1 MRVPSGA
8 SLRSVLSPALAYMAV
23 FLLLPIAWAIL
34 LAFFDFS
41 PRRTGSPFLGLGLD
55 NPYVGLEHFKRM
67 FDFSSAAPLEVRQFH
82 TAVKVTL
89 LFAFLVLPL
98 NLAITLPLAAMIE
111 SVRDRW
117 KVLYRTVFFL
127 PVLTSAV
134 GVAIIWGFVL
144 HPQRGLLNGTDHAPH
159 GQVHARSPG
168 RPTRTSSSSASRCAL
183 IAIIVAYLWQD
194 IGYNLVIFI
203 AALQSI
209 PDSVKDAAR
218 VDGASA
224 WQTFRYITL
233 PLLKPTILL
242 ASVLTMISSF
252 QVFDLFQVMTNGG
265 PDDQTRALSLDIY
278 ESAFRYQRMGW
289 AAAVSVVLFLLR
301 VHDLAR
307 AVAVAQGELGV
318 LMATTIERPAA
329 GERADAATRQPRL
342 PGQRRHTVS
351 RVALYACCSVFGVIA
366 ALPFVWMILAS
377 FKTGAEMRQIPPT
390 FWPAG
395 SDARATTRR
404 S

>member
-1 MRVPSGA
+1 MASATIEQPRRRRRWFGGRQGA
-8 SLRSVLSPALAYMAV
+8 QRRFVAVVLSPGLAYMAV
-23 FLLLPIAWAIL
+23 FLLLPVAWAFL

-41 PRRTGSPFLGLGLD
+41 SRRTGSPFLGLGLD
-55 NPYVGLEHFKRM
+55 NPFVGLEHFRRM
-67 FDFSSAAPLEVRQFH
+67 FDFSKTAPLEVRQFH
-82 TAVKVTL
+82 TALKVTL
-89 LFAFLVLPL
+89 LFAFIVLPL

-111 SVRDRW
+111 SVRGRW

-144 HPQRGLLNGTDHAPH
+144 HPQRGLLNGLISRATGKLTAIAWTTDADLVVVGVPI
-159 GQVHARSPG
+159 
-168 RPTRTSSSSASRCAL
+168 AL
-183 IAIIVAYLWQD
+183 VAIIVAYLWQD

-203 AALQSI
+203 AALQAI

-218 VDGASA
+218 VDGATA

-289 AAAVSVVLFLLR
+289 AAAVSVVLFLL
-301 VHDLAR
+301 VF
-307 AVAVAQGELGV
+307 
-318 LMATTIERPAA
+318 TISVV
-329 GERADAATRQPRL
+329 QSRL
-342 PGQRRHTVS
+342 LKPNWE
-351 RVALYACCSVFGVIA
+351 Y
-366 ALPFVWMILAS
+366 
-377 FKTGAEMRQIPPT
+377 
-390 FWPAG
+390 
-395 SDARATTRR
+395 
-404 S
+404 

>member
-1 MRVPSGA
+1 MA
-8 SLRSVLSPALAYMAV
+8 LVLSPALVYMGI

-55 NPYVGLEHFKRM
+55 NPYVGVEHFRRM
-67 FDFSSAAPLEVRQFH
+67 LDFSNTAPLEVRQFH
-82 TAVKVTL
+82 TALKVTL

-117 KVLYRTVFFL
+117 KVVYRTIFFL

-144 HPQRGLLNGTDHAPH
+144 HPQRGLLNGTIT
-159 GQVHARSPG
+159 RLTG
-168 RPTRTSSSSASRCAL
+168 RFTSIAWTTDPDLVFGGLPVAL

-209 PDSVKDAAR
+209 PDSVKNAAR

-224 WQTFRYITL
+224 LQTFRYITL

-252 QVFDLFQVMTNGG
+252 QVFDLFQVMTMGG

-289 AAAVSVVLFLLR
+289 AAAVSVVLFAL
-301 VHDLAR
+301 
-307 AVAVAQGELGV
+307 V
-318 LMATTIERPAA
+318 LTISLV
-329 GERADAATRQPRL
+329 Q
-342 PGQRRHTVS
+342 S
-351 RVALYACCSVFGVIA
+351 RFLKANWEY
-366 ALPFVWMILAS
+366 
-377 FKTGAEMRQIPPT
+377 
-390 FWPAG
+390 
-395 SDARATTRR
+395 
-404 S
+404 

>member
-1 MRVPSGA
+1 VASATIEHPEPKRRRWFGGREGA
-8 SLRSVLSPALAYMAV
+8 QRRFVAVVLSPAVAYMAV
-23 FLLLPIAWAIL
+23 FLLLPVGWAFL

-55 NPYVGLEHFKRM
+55 NPFVGIEHFRRM
-67 FDFSSAAPLEVRQFH
+67 FDLSPTAPLEVRQFH
-82 TAVKVTL
+82 TALKVTV
-89 LFAFLVLPL
+89 LFAFIVVPL

-117 KVLYRTVFFL
+117 KVVYRTVFFL

-144 HPQRGLLNGTDHAPH
+144 HPQRGLLNGLISRATGDVTATAWTTDPDLVVV
-159 GQVHARSPG
+159 GVPI
-168 RPTRTSSSSASRCAL
+168 AL
-183 IAIIVAYLWQD
+183 VAIIVAYLWQD

-203 AALQSI
+203 AALQAI

-242 ASVLTMISSF
+242 ASVLTMISAF

-265 PDDQTRALSLDIY
+265 PGDQTRALSLDIY
-278 ESAFRYQRMGW
+278 ESAFRYQRYGW
-289 AAAVSVVLFLLR
+289 AAAVSVVLFLL
-301 VHDLAR
+301 VF
-307 AVAVAQGELGV
+307 
-318 LMATTIERPAA
+318 TISLV
-329 GERADAATRQPRL
+329 Q
-342 PGQRRHTVS
+342 S
-351 RVALYACCSVFGVIA
+351 RFLKANWEY
-366 ALPFVWMILAS
+366 
-377 FKTGAEMRQIPPT
+377 
-390 FWPAG
+390 
-395 SDARATTRR
+395 
-404 S
+404 

>member
-1 MRVPSGA
+1 MASATIERPRGRRRLLGGREGA
-8 SLRSVLSPALAYMAV
+8 QRRFVAVVLSPALVYMGI
-23 FLLLPIAWAIL
+23 FLLLPIAWAIV

-67 FDFSSAAPLEVRQFH
+67 FDFSDAAPLEVRQFH
-82 TAVKVTL
+82 TALKVTL
-89 LFAFLVLPL
+89 VFAFLVLPL

-144 HPQRGLLNGTDHAPH
+144 HPQRGLLNGTIT
-159 GQVHARSPG
+159 RLTG
-168 RPTRTSSSSASRCAL
+168 RFTSIAWTTDPDLVFGGIPVAL

-224 WQTFRYITL
+224 AQTFRYITL

-265 PDDQTRALSLDIY
+265 PDDQTRALSLDVY

-289 AAAVSVVLFLLR
+289 AAAVSVVLFLL
-301 VHDLAR
+301 VLTISLVQAR
-307 AVAVAQGELGV
+307 FLKPNWE
-318 LMATTIERPAA
+318 
-329 GERADAATRQPRL
+329 
-342 PGQRRHTVS
+342 
-351 RVALYACCSVFGVIA
+351 Y
-366 ALPFVWMILAS
+366 
-377 FKTGAEMRQIPPT
+377 
-390 FWPAG
+390 
-395 SDARATTRR
+395 
-404 S
+404 

>member
-1 MRVPSGA
+1 
-8 SLRSVLSPALAYMAV
+8 L
-23 FLLLPIAWAIL
+23 L

-55 NPYVGLEHFKRM
+55 NPFVGVEHFRRM
-67 FDFSSAAPLEVRQFH
+67 FDFSSTAPLEVRQFH
-82 TAVKVTL
+82 TALKVTL
-89 LFAFLVLPL
+89 LFAFIVVPL

-111 SVRDRW
+111 SVRGRW

-134 GVAIIWGFVL
+134 SVAIIWGFVL
-144 HPQRGLLNGTDHAPH
+144 HPQRGLLNGVISRVTGRFTATAWTTDPDLMFL
-159 GQVHARSPG
+159 GVPI
-168 RPTRTSSSSASRCAL
+168 AL
-183 IAIIVAYLWQD
+183 FAIIVAYLWQD

-203 AALQSI
+203 AALQAI

-218 VDGASA
+218 VDGATA

-242 ASVLTMISSF
+242 ASVLTMISAF

-289 AAAVSVVLFLLR
+289 AAAVSVVLFLLVFTISVVQSR
-301 VHDLAR
+301 FLR
-307 AVAVAQGELGV
+307 ANWE
-318 LMATTIERPAA
+318 
-329 GERADAATRQPRL
+329 
-342 PGQRRHTVS
+342 
-351 RVALYACCSVFGVIA
+351 Y
-366 ALPFVWMILAS
+366 
-377 FKTGAEMRQIPPT
+377 
-390 FWPAG
+390 
-395 SDARATTRR
+395 
-404 S
+404 

>member
-1 MRVPSGA
+1 MASKAIDRPRRSRRLFGGREGA
-8 SLRSVLSPALAYMAV
+8 QRRFVAVVLSPSLVYMAA
-23 FLLLPIAWAIL
+23 FLLLPIGWAFL
-34 LAFFDFS
+34 LAFFEFS

-55 NPYVGLEHFKRM
+55 NPFVGLEHFRNM
-67 FDFSSAAPLEVRQFH
+67 FDFSKTAPLEVRQFH
-82 TAVKVTL
+82 TALEVTL
-89 LFAFLVLPL
+89 VFAFVVVPL

-111 SVRDRW
+111 SVRGRW

-144 HPQRGLLNGTDHAPH
+144 HPQRGLLNGLISRATGKVTAIAWTTDPDLVFL
-159 GQVHARSPG
+159 GVPI
-168 RPTRTSSSSASRCAL
+168 AL
-183 IAIIVAYLWQD
+183 VAIIVAYLWQD
-194 IGYNLVIFI
+194 NGYNLVIFI
-203 AALQSI
+203 AALQAI

-242 ASVLTMISSF
+242 ASVLTMISAF

-289 AAAVSVVLFLLR
+289 AAAVSVVLFLLVFTISIVQSR
-301 VHDLAR
+301 FLR
-307 AVAVAQGELGV
+307 ANWE
-318 LMATTIERPAA
+318 
-329 GERADAATRQPRL
+329 
-342 PGQRRHTVS
+342 
-351 RVALYACCSVFGVIA
+351 Y
-366 ALPFVWMILAS
+366 
-377 FKTGAEMRQIPPT
+377 
-390 FWPAG
+390 
-395 SDARATTRR
+395 
-404 S
+404 

>member
-1 MRVPSGA
+1 VASATIEHPKPKRRRWFGGREGA
-8 SLRSVLSPALAYMAV
+8 QRRFVAVVLSPAVAYMAV
-23 FLLLPIAWAIL
+23 FLLLPVGWAFL

-55 NPYVGLEHFKRM
+55 NPFVGIEHFQRM
-67 FDFSSAAPLEVRQFH
+67 FDLSPTAPLEVRQFH
-82 TAVKVTL
+82 TALKVTL
-89 LFAFLVLPL
+89 LFAFIVVPL

-117 KVLYRTVFFL
+117 KVVYRTVFFL

-134 GVAIIWGFVL
+134 GVAIIWGYVL
-144 HPQRGLLNGTDHAPH
+144 HPQRGLLNGLISRATGDVTAIAWTTDPDLVVV
-159 GQVHARSPG
+159 GVPI
-168 RPTRTSSSSASRCAL
+168 AL

-203 AALQSI
+203 AALQAI
-209 PDSVKDAAR
+209 PDSVKDAAL

-242 ASVLTMISSF
+242 ASVLTMISAF
-252 QVFDLFQVMTNGG
+252 QVFDLFQVMTTGG

-289 AAAVSVVLFLLR
+289 AAAVSVVLFLL
-301 VHDLAR
+301 VF
-307 AVAVAQGELGV
+307 
-318 LMATTIERPAA
+318 TISLV
-329 GERADAATRQPRL
+329 Q
-342 PGQRRHTVS
+342 S
-351 RVALYACCSVFGVIA
+351 RFLKANWEY
-366 ALPFVWMILAS
+366 
-377 FKTGAEMRQIPPT
+377 
-390 FWPAG
+390 
-395 SDARATTRR
+395 
-404 S
+404 

>member
-1 MRVPSGA
+1 MASATIEHPKPKRRRWFGGREGA
-8 SLRSVLSPALAYMAV
+8 QRRFVAVVLSPAVAYMAV
-23 FLLLPIAWAIL
+23 FLLLPVGWAFL

-55 NPYVGLEHFKRM
+55 NPFVGIEHFRRM
-67 FDFSSAAPLEVRQFH
+67 FDLSKTAPLEVRQFH
-82 TAVKVTL
+82 TALKVTV
-89 LFAFLVLPL
+89 LFAFIVVPL

-117 KVLYRTVFFL
+117 KVVYRTVFFL

-144 HPQRGLLNGTDHAPH
+144 HPQRGLLNGLISRATGELTVIKWTTDSDLIVAGVP
-159 GQVHARSPG
+159 V
-168 RPTRTSSSSASRCAL
+168 AL
-183 IAIIVAYLWQD
+183 LAIIVAYLWQD

-203 AALQSI
+203 AALQAI

-242 ASVLTMISSF
+242 ASVLTMISAF
-252 QVFDLFQVMTNGG
+252 QVFDLFQVMTDGG
-265 PDDQTRALSLDIY
+265 PDRQTRALSLDIY

-289 AAAVSVVLFLLR
+289 AAAVSVVLFLL
-301 VHDLAR
+301 VF
-307 AVAVAQGELGV
+307 
-318 LMATTIERPAA
+318 TISLV
-329 GERADAATRQPRL
+329 Q
-342 PGQRRHTVS
+342 S
-351 RVALYACCSVFGVIA
+351 RFLKANWEY
-366 ALPFVWMILAS
+366 
-377 FKTGAEMRQIPPT
+377 
-390 FWPAG
+390 
-395 SDARATTRR
+395 
-404 S
+404 